1 MTEILLVELVL
12 GPAEPQNETT
22 TPKKW
27 LMDFILV
34 TQLAESNNLKT
45 YFFLAQEWL
54 YNAEY

>member
-12 GPAEPQNETT
+12 GPAEPHNEKT